1 MSTKESI
8 IFSHYATVLTL
19 LTIGLSF
26 ADIKNLST
34 TEATMLLATYT
45 SIEEFKQ
52 EQMDRNAKH
61 RQAASHPQYP
71 SAY

>member
-1 MSTKESI
+1 VSTKESI

-45 SIEEFKQ
+45 SIEEYKQ

-61 RQAASHPQYP
+61 RQAASYPQHP

>member
-1 MSTKESI
+1 
-8 IFSHYATVLTL
+8 
-19 LTIGLSF
+19 
-26 ADIKNLST
+26 
-34 TEATMLLATYT
+34 MLLATYT
-45 SIEEFKQ
+45 SIEEYKQ